1 MTDHTPVQAVTV
13 PKLLESHAALK
24 RLLRS
29 TEERIQ
35 DEMAKGYG
43 VIIGDRVKCWKAN
56 LWVTRLAIIFQGDD
70 CGLFV
75 SGRTTKTSGT
85 EHTYRW
91 DPATCTVVKK
101 GEPG

>member
-43 VIIGDRVKCWKAN
+43 VAIGDRVKCWKAN

>member
-43 VIIGDRVKCWKAN
+43 VSIGDRVKCWKAN

>member
-1 MTDHTPVQAVTV
+1 MTDHTPIQCVTI
-13 PKLLESHAALK
+13 PGLMQSRAALR
-24 RLLRS
+24 RLLIE
-29 TEERIQ
+29 TEGRIR
-35 DEMAKGYG
+35 DELAKEYG
-43 VIIGDRVKCWKAN
+43 VSIGDRVKCWKAN

>member
-1 MTDHTPVQAVTV
+1 MTEHTPVQAVTV

-43 VIIGDRVKCWKAN
+43 VAIGDRVKCWKAN